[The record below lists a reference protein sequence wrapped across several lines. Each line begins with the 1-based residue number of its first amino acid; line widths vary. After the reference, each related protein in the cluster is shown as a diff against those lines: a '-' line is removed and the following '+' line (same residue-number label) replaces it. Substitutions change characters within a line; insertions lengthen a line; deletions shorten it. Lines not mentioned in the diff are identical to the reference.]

1 MSQLSYR
8 AAIDYL
14 FGLEASK
21 IKLGLDR
28 TVNLL
33 EAIGNPQ
40 QSFASV
46 HIAGTNGKGSVA
58 SLVNS
63 ILYHNGLAV
72 GLFTSPHLVD
82 YRERIRRDG
91 RSMPRQALCDIV
103 SGLESH
109 VRRIEA
115 SYFEATT
122 AVAFE
127 YFKAAGVDVA
137 VVEVGMGG
145 RLDSTNVIRPLVTCI
160 TTIDFDHEKYL
171 GRTLSEI
178 AGEKAGIIKPG
189 VPVVCGRMRGQAL
202 ATIKAV
208 ARRRGAR
215 VYQVGRDASVV
226 PVASGLDGSTFEYVG
241 LGRRRRLK
249 VGLVGSHQIENA
261 AVAVLV
267 AEVLKERGLKVGDR
281 AIEQGLARALW
292 PGRLQ
297 VLRKRP
303 LVICDG
309 AHNVSGTRALGRALG
324 QLGLGR
330 TLTVFGVL
338 RDKHYG
344 RMLSA
349 LSGTSDRFIFTRPKW
364 HRALPVKYLR
374 EAGGELGLDFRVA
387 SRVAPALSLA
397 LAELGRMEPAGAS
410 HRAPQARQP
419 RPPLLVCGSLYLV
432 GEAMQFFGFQP
443 HRIRL
448 C

>member
-1 MSQLSYR
+1 MSRFSYK
-8 AAIDYL
+8 AATDFL

-33 EAIGNPQ
+33 GAIGNPQ
-40 QSFASV
+40 ESFGSV

-63 ILYHNGLAV
+63 ILYHNDLTV
-72 GLFTSPHLVD
+72 GLYTSPHLVD
-82 YRERIRRDG
+82 YRERIRKDG
-91 RSMPRQALCDIV
+91 RSMPRETLCEIV
-103 SGLESH
+103 SGLEGH
-109 VRRIEA
+109 VRRLEA

-127 YFKAAGVDVA
+127 YFRAAGVEVA

-160 TTIDFDHEKYL
+160 TTIEFDHEKYL

-189 VPVVCGRMRGQAL
+189 VPVVCGRMRDQAL

-208 ARRRGAR
+208 ARKRGAK
-215 VYQVGRDASVV
+215 VYQVGRDAAVE
-226 PVASGLDGSTFEYVG
+226 PVARGLDGSTFDYVG

-267 AEVLKERGLKVGDR
+267 AEVLREGGLKVSDP
-281 AIEQGLARALW
+281 AIERGLARALW
-292 PGRLQ
+292 PGRVQ

-309 AHNVSGTRALGRALG
+309 AHNVSGTRALARTLG
-324 QLGLGR
+324 ELGLGR

-338 RDKHYG
+338 RDKHYD
-344 RMLSA
+344 RMLGA
-349 LSGTSDRFIFTRPKW
+349 LSGVSERFIFTRPKW

-374 EAGGELGLDFRVA
+374 EAGGRLDLDFRVA
-387 SRVAPALSLA
+387 SRVDRALDLA
-397 LAELGRMEPAGAS
+397 LAAGHGGGPDRLA
-410 HRAPQARQP
+410 P
-419 RPPLLVCGSLYLV
+419 RPALLVCGSLYLV

-443 HRIRL
+443 HRVRL